1 MVRFQMIQF
10 NLQFISSNNTFL
22 ISGKTESLSAIIG
35 SSEPADT
42 DKSDNRLSVVPTTPI
57 SLQSSTPLAKTSS
70 PSTTSM
76 TSPLNGISSAG
87 VNISSKNEKGLP
99 KAMVKPNVLT
109 HVIEGFVIQESQE
122 PFPVNRQRYSDRD
135 ENDDEPPKKK
145 ALTVAE
151 PESSANQEKVAC
163 AHCGKLELKTKLK
176 KKKYCSFNCSKQIK
190 GEGDS
195 ASGMEDIKNSTA
207 ISSGEPMENGS
218 STEDSTTKTE
228 INTPIGKWTAKEV
241 CKFIADVL
249 GTDEYSEDFT
259 TQEIDGSALILLKEK
274 HLVNAMG
281 MKLGPALKIVAKVQ
295 SLLSLD
301 TEASAQQNPS
311 TTTANQ

>member
-1 MVRFQMIQF
+1 M
-10 NLQFISSNNTFL
+10 
-22 ISGKTESLSAIIG
+22 
-35 SSEPADT
+35 
-42 DKSDNRLSVVPTTPI
+42 
-57 SLQSSTPLAKTSS
+57 
-70 PSTTSM
+70 
-76 TSPLNGISSAG
+76 
-87 VNISSKNEKGLP
+87 
-99 KAMVKPNVLT
+99 KPNVLT

-135 ENDDEPPKKK
+135 ENDDEPPSKFNFYESFNIILMKSYLKILEKK